1 MTTQKPSPGLPP
13 PVSGPHVGRV
23 VVGGNHT
30 TTSNNKSREP
40 SSGSATTAEAL
51 LEHVQLTSFA
61 PSPCLGRTMAV
72 KGGKGCRGHRLFIP
86 AAMGRCKTRLSK
98 QEEGLEK
105 GKCGGEGRPSARPHS
120 NTNSNKELVT
130 GLTTGSPAG

>member
-1 MTTQKPSPGLPP
+1 M
-13 PVSGPHVGRV
+13 VV

-40 SSGSATTAEAL
+40 SSGSAATAEAL

-105 GKCGGEGRPSARPHS
+105 GKCGGEGRALGTAALQH
-120 NTNSNKELVT
+120 K
-130 GLTTGSPAG
+130 